1 MLIHQSS
8 ALPLLFS
15 LLPSLSLAASPPP
28 GPAVIH
34 IPYVRLLIRH
44 LLFPSASLRGSK
56 VQKSSLRTVAENQV
70 EDDEGVLPEDVAQTV
85 QEDFWA
91 KYDDLRWAFFRE
103 AV

>member
-1 MLIHQSS
+1 
-8 ALPLLFS
+8 
-15 LLPSLSLAASPPP
+15 
-28 GPAVIH
+28 
-34 IPYVRLLIRH
+34 
-44 LLFPSASLRGSK
+44 LFPSPSLRGAK
-56 VQKSSLRTVAENQV
+56 VQKGSLRIVADNQV

>member
-1 MLIHQSS
+1 V
-8 ALPLLFS
+8 PLLFS

-44 LLFPSASLRGSK
+44 LLFPTPSLRGSK
-56 VQKSSLRTVAENQV
+56 VHKGQLKTVEDNQV
-70 EDDEGVLPEDVAQTV
+70 EEDEGVLPDDVAQTV